1 MVCHGGDREAAYA
14 LALDWHEVSSSPL
27 SGQEERL
34 ALRSQLNFF
43 HSSQN
48 FSMYSIVLKSGPRN
62 GKLSHR
68 RSMTENIRMGGI
80 VGYF

>member
-1 MVCHGGDREAAYA
+1 MVCHGDDREAAYA
-14 LALDWHEVSSSPL
+14 LALDRHEVSSPL

-68 RSMTENIRMGGI
+68 RSRTENIRMSGI